1 MKTSAIK
8 RLGFAVIVLCLAAAA
23 CSGGSGEATT
33 DHVASS
39 CSKYIKAYDGHDQVQ
54 VEASVNEIITI
65 ARASQDPNN
74 TEPALAPM
82 VAATV
87 LAAGP
92 LPWQTSQY
100 GLLRQAC
107 VAYLAS

>member
-1 MKTSAIK
+1 MK
-8 RLGFAVIVLCLAAAA
+8 RLAFAVIVLCLAAAA
-23 CSGGSGEATT
+23 CSGGSGGST

-54 VEASVNEIITI
+54 VDASVNEIITI
-65 ARASQDPNN
+65 ARTSQDPNN
-74 TEPALAPM
+74 TEPSLGPM

-92 LPWQTSQY
+92 LPWQASQY
-100 GLLRQAC
+100 SLLRQAC